1 MLHEGAHM
9 KIPKE
14 VSDYLRKIGAK
25 GGKSGRGI
33 KKQKA
38 GSLGGI
44 ASGEARRRKAL
55 DKSKQGA

>member
-1 MLHEGAHM
+1 M